1 MAFDPQSL
9 GQSNSDLA
17 ALLQELRKRAG
28 LTGVQLARRASMS
41 QSKISKI
48 ETGKVTPSLVD
59 VELILR
65 ALAATPELIARVTAL
80 ARLANTEWQDA
91 RALRRKGL
99 DKKQVELATLERN
112 CRQFRY
118 FLPTMITG
126 LLATPEYIRASL
138 SPFPGDHSK
147 AVAKKLERQ
156 AVLYDPAKRFHFI
169 LTEQACRWPLVS
181 AHAMAMQID
190 RLVSVSR
197 LPSVRLGVVPLAGH
211 MPWAPLNV
219 FTIYDEALATVEV
232 STGALVFRDPRD
244 IKEYIEEFETLD
256 GYSLWGEDARVKLRE
271 WGDHYRGTVQDF

>member
-1 MAFDPQSL
+1 MALDPQEL

-17 ALLQELRKRAG
+17 AILQELRKRAG
-28 LTGVQLARRASMS
+28 LSGVQLARRVNMS

-65 ALAATPELIARVTAL
+65 ALDAPPDLIAHVTAL
-80 ARLANTEWQDA
+80 ARIANTEWQDA

-99 DKKQVELATLERN
+99 EKKQVELATLERTTGE
-112 CRQFRY
+112 FRY

-138 SPFPGDHSK
+138 APFPGDHSK
-147 AVAKKLERQ
+147 AIAKKLERQ
-156 AVLYDPAKRFHFI
+156 AVLYEPAKRFDFI
-169 LTEQACRWPLVS
+169 LTEQACRWPLVP
-181 AHAMAMQID
+181 AQAMAMQID

-197 LPSVRLGVVPLAGH
+197 LPNVRLGIIPMAGH

-219 FTIYDEALATVEV
+219 FTVYDEALATVEV

-244 IKEYIEEFETLD
+244 IQEYLDEFRTFE
-256 GYSLWGEDARVKLRE
+256 GYSLWGEDARVKLAE
-271 WGDHYRGTVQDF
+271 WAGHYRGTSQDL

>member
-1 MAFDPQSL
+1 MALDPQEL

-28 LTGVQLARRASMS
+28 LSGVQLARRVSMS

-48 ETGKVTPSLVD
+48 ETGRVTPSLVD
-59 VELILR
+59 VELIVR
-65 ALAATPELIARVTAL
+65 ALDAPPELIAQVTAL
-80 ARLANTEWQDA
+80 ARIANTEWQDA

-99 DKKQVELATLERN
+99 DKKQVELAALERN
-112 CRQFRY
+112 SHEFRY

-138 SPFPGDHSK
+138 ATFPGDHSK
-147 AVAKKLERQ
+147 AIAKKLERQ
-156 AVLYDPAKRFHFI
+156 AVLYEPAKRFNFI

-181 AHAMAMQID
+181 AQAMAMQID
-190 RLVSVSR
+190 RLASVSR
-197 LPSVRLGVVPLAGH
+197 LPNVRLGIIPMAGH

-219 FTIYDEALATVEV
+219 FTIYDASLATVEV

-244 IKEYIEEFETLD
+244 IQEYLDEFQIFD
-256 GYSLWGEDARVKLRE
+256 GYSLWGEDARVKLGE
-271 WGDHYRGTVQDF
+271 WADHYRGISQDL

>member
-1 MAFDPQSL
+1 MAFDPQGL

-17 ALLQELRKRAG
+17 AILQELRRRAG
-28 LTGVQLARRASMS
+28 LSGVQLARRVNMS

-48 ETGKVTPSLVD
+48 ETGRVTPALID

-65 ALAATPELIARVTAL
+65 ALEAPSELIAHVTAL
-80 ARLANTEWQDA
+80 ARIANTEWQDA

-112 CRQFRY
+112 SKEFRY
-118 FLPTMITG
+118 LLPTTITG

-138 SPFPGDHSK
+138 DPFPGDHSK
-147 AVAKKLERQ
+147 AIAKKLERQ
-156 AVLYDPAKRFHFI
+156 AILYDPAKCFNFI
-169 LTEQACRWPLVS
+169 LTEQACLWPLVP
-181 AHAMAMQID
+181 AQAMAMQID
-190 RLVSVSR
+190 RLASVSR
-197 LPSVRLGVVPLAGH
+197 LPNVRSGIIPMAGH

-219 FTIYDEALATVEV
+219 FTVYDTSLATVEV

-244 IKEYIEEFETLD
+244 VQEYLDEFRTFE

-271 WGDHYRGTVQDF
+271 WADHYRGISQDL